1 MARTVRDAKL
11 ETRAARDRLKPGPNI
26 HWRTLVPKKLH
37 LGHRRR
43 KKGKP
48 GYWLVRHY
56 LGLDAMKVG
65 RYSKATIGLADDF
78 EDADGESVLSYADA
92 QKLALG
98 NRPGA
103 PKGALTVAAAIAAY
117 VSWLKIHRAGG
128 HDVERR
134 AALHILPELGAVPIH
149 DLTTDQLNKWRDELA
164 VSPALLRTGF
174 GRAQNRRGAP
184 KSADQK
190 RARKVTA
197 NKSITILKAALNH
210 AFAADLVADDKAWRR
225 LKSFRGVEGARVR
238 FLSVEEAQRLI
249 NAADRDSGFR
259 DLVHAALLTGCR
271 YGDLCRLRVRDFAHG
286 KLSVWM
292 SKVNKARHV
301 RLTEE
306 GRAFFKQRV
315 VGRDGEEIMLP
326 HRRIGQ
332 EAKKYGERREWRK
345 SEQKRPMHAA
355 CLRAKIKP
363 LGINQ
368 LRHTWAS
375 LSVMNGVPL
384 LVVADNL
391 GHADTRMV
399 EKHYGHLTKSY
410 MDEAISAGAPRF
422 GAVEASNVQAHRR

>member
-1 MARTVRDAKL
+1 MARTVRDSKL
-11 ETRAARDRLKPGPNI
+11 ENRTARDGLKPGANI
-26 HWRTLVPKKLH
+26 YWRTVVPQKLH
-37 LGHRRR
+37 LGYRRR

-48 GYWLVRHY
+48 GVWLVRHY
-56 LGLDAMKVG
+56 KGLDAKNVG
-65 RYSKATIGLADDF
+65 RYSKATIGLADDY
-78 EDADGESVLSYADA
+78 EDANGESVLSYADA

-103 PKGALTVAAAIAAY
+103 PNSLTVADAIATY
-117 VSWLKIHRAGG
+117 VAWLKVHKAGG

-134 AALHILPELGAVPIH
+134 AALHILPEFGAMRIA
-149 DLTTDQLNKWRDELA
+149 DLEIKDLNKWRDALA
-164 VSPALLRTGF
+164 ESPALLRTGT
-174 GRAQNRRGAP
+174 GRPQNKRASP
-184 KSADQK
+184 KTPEQK
-190 RARKVTA
+190 RARKVSA

-225 LKSFRGVEGARVR
+225 LKSFRGVDAARVR
-238 FLSVEEAQRLI
+238 FLSVEAAQRLI

-259 DLVHAALLTGCR
+259 DLVHAALQTGLR
-271 YGDLCRLRVRDFAHG
+271 YGDLCRLRVRDFTHG

-292 SKVNKARHV
+292 SKVNKTRHV

-306 GRAFFKQRV
+306 GRAFFKQLCA
-315 VGRDGEEIMLP
+315 GRPDDDLMLP
-326 HRRIGQ
+326 HRRLG
-332 EAKKYGERREWRK
+332 REWRK
-345 SEQKRPMHAA
+345 SDQARPMREA
-355 CLRAKIKP
+355 CLRARIKP

-391 GHADTRMV
+391 GHKDTRMV

-422 GAVEASNVQAHRR
+422 GAVEASNVIAK